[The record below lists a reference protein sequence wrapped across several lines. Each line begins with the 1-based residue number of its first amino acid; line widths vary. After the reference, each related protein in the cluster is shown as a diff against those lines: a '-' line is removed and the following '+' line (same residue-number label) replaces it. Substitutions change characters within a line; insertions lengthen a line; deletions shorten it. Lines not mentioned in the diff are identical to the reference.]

1 MSSNYPPPQQQP
13 GGQNPYGQQPGQQPG
28 QPQSPYGASPY
39 VGGQPGAPA
48 PGGFNAGAYAPPAPV
63 GMAQQ
68 PKNPALAV
76 VVGVLAM
83 IVGAFVYAGIMRALA
98 KDDGHYTRVW
108 YVAVAVG
115 LLVGV
120 AVGKFGGRNSSLSVV
135 AGVLAV
141 VGVFLGQFMGF
152 AMCISHWESAAG
164 AGSAAD
170 SWTHI
175 LFSQTSDLWKFYKHE
190 FDFVD
195 FLFLAIAGV
204 VGFGMTRRVNS

>member
-1 MSSNYPPPQQQP
+1 MSANYPPPQQP
-13 GGQNPYGQQPGQQPG
+13 GGQNPYGQPQPG

-39 VGGQPGAPA
+39 AGGQPGQPA

-63 GMAQQ
+63 GMAPQQ
-68 PKNPALAV
+68 KNPGLGV

-115 LLVGV
+115 VLVGI
-120 AVGKFGGRNSSLSVV
+120 AVGKVGGRNTSLPIVSAVL
-135 AGVLAV
+135 GVLA
-141 VGVFLGQFMGF
+141 VFLGQFMGF
-152 AMCISHWESAAG
+152 AMCISHWESVASG
-164 AGSAAD
+164 GGGD

-195 FLFLAIAGV
+195 FLFLAVAGIE
-204 VGFGMTRRVNS
+204 GFVLARRSAS